1 MTTDEAKQIIFDIL
15 SMVAPEVSADEI
27 EHDVDLS
34 EQLDL
39 DSMDYLNWLIGI
51 SETTG
56 IEIPQ
61 RDASRFLTIDGA
73 AGYLLEYGSDSG
85 DLSADS
91 TSDS

>member
-1 MTTDEAKQIIFDIL
+1 MTTDEAKEIIFDVL
-15 SMVAPEVSADEI
+15 SLVAPEVSTDKI
-27 EHDVDLS
+27 DHDVDLS

-56 IEIPQ
+56 IEISQ

-73 AGYLLEYGSDSG
+73 AVYLLEFGIDSG
-85 DLSADS
+85 GISADS

>member
-1 MTTDEAKQIIFDIL
+1 MTTDEAVQIIFGVLGRI
-15 SMVAPEVSADEI
+15 APEVSPEQV
-27 EHDVDLS
+27 EYDVDLS

-56 IEIPQ
+56 IDIPQ

-73 AGYLLEYGSDSG
+73 AIYLVTHPGI
-85 DLSADS
+85 
-91 TSDS
+91 

>member
-1 MTTDEAKQIIFDIL
+1 MTTNEAKQIIFEIL
-15 SMVAPEVSADEI
+15 SRIAPEVAPNEV

-56 IEIPQ
+56 VDIPQ

-73 AGYLLEYGSDSG
+73 ASYLVTHPGI
-85 DLSADS
+85 
-91 TSDS
+91 

>member
-1 MTTDEAKQIIFDIL
+1 MTTDEAKQIIFDVL
-15 SMVAPEVSADEI
+15 STVAPEVSVGEI

-51 SETTG
+51 SETTR

-73 AGYLLEYGSDSG
+73 AGYLLEYGVDPGESSVDQTPDS
-85 DLSADS
+85 
-91 TSDS
+91 

>member
-1 MTTDEAKQIIFDIL
+1 MTTDEAKQIIFNVL
-15 SMVAPEVSADEI
+15 STVAPEVSVGEI

-51 SETTG
+51 SEMTG

-73 AGYLLEYGSDSG
+73 AGYLMEFGVDSG